1 MAYKKILV
9 PVDGS
14 ATANLG
20 LREGMRLAKDQGAVL
35 ELLHVVDQHFV
46 LTPGMDA
53 GLFAEDILQ
62 SLREAGRDILGKAEA
77 AVRKQG
83 LRCKSVMLE
92 TMASPAADMIVRQ
105 AKRSRA
111 DLIVIGTHGRRGV
124 RRLLMGS
131 DAEQVVRTSPIP
143 VLLVRGKE
151 AAPRRKRK

>member
-1 MAYKKILV
+1 MTYKKILV

-20 LREGMRLAKDQGAVL
+20 LREAMRLAKDQGAAL

-46 LTPGMDA
+46 MNPGMDA
-53 GLFAEDILQ
+53 GVFTEDLFE

-83 LRCKSVMLE
+83 LQFKSVLLE
-92 TMASPAADMIVRQ
+92 TMASPADMIVRQ

-131 DAEQVVRTSPIP
+131 DAEQVVRTSSVP